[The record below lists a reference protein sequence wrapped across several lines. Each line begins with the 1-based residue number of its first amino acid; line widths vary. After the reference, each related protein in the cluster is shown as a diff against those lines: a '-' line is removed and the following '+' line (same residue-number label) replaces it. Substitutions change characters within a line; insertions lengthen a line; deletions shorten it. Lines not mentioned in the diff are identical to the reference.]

1 MLSTLKQ
8 YEATSK
14 HVLGSHCENH
24 SFFFFPAPT
33 ASYSNMSHEIYIIRL
48 MCKLDPLS
56 LGNFGFYILKFQNL
70 GFTPTP
76 PPPKVI
82 FRLH

>member
-24 SFFFFPAPT
+24 SFFFPAPT

-76 PPPKVI
+76 HLPKVI